1 MLDGF
6 YILIGLA
13 GFAVLWAITK
23 VANGS
28 KEDAYGLCAF
38 RNCRAVSLLVI

>member
-23 VANGS
+23 GCE
-28 KEDAYGLCAF
+28 KL
-38 RNCRAVSLLVI
+38 

>member
-23 VANGS
+23 GC
-28 KEDAYGLCAF
+28 ERL
-38 RNCRAVSLLVI
+38 

>member
-23 VANGS
+23 GY
-28 KEDAYGLCAF
+28 DRL
-38 RNCRAVSLLVI
+38 

>member
-1 MLDGF
+1 VTYAEFWDLCRFRGRDNMLDGF

-23 VANGS
+23 GC
-28 KEDAYGLCAF
+28 ERL
-38 RNCRAVSLLVI
+38 

>member
-13 GFAVLWAITK
+13 GFALLWAITK
-23 VANGS
+23 GCE
-28 KEDAYGLCAF
+28 KL
-38 RNCRAVSLLVI
+38 